1 VPSNPIEI
9 RVRLDDT
16 QCKAASAR
24 ATQAGFDSVED
35 WVQVLVETELRRADL
50 EAEISQA
57 IDQGDFQQ
65 LAAELRDK
73 LRVAPKP
80 KPGGDRS

>member
-1 VPSNPIEI
+1 MSARVTEI
-9 RVRLDDT
+9 RVALSDDRVP
-16 QCKAASAR
+16 AARER
-24 ATQAGFDSVED
+24 AAKAGFDSLED
-35 WVQVLVETELRRADL
+35 WVQALVEAELRRGEL
-50 EAEISQA
+50 ETQISQA

-80 KPGGDRS
+80 RSEGE

>member
-1 VPSNPIEI
+1 MPRPPTEI
-9 RVRLDDT
+9 RVALSDA
-16 QCKAASAR
+16 QVKAASERAR
-24 ATQAGFDSVED
+24 KAGFDSIED
-35 WVQVLVETELRRADL
+35 WLHALVEVELRRAEL

-73 LRVAPKP
+73 LKLAPKP
-80 KPGGDRS
+80 RPKDE

>member
-1 VPSNPIEI
+1 MTSQSTEI
-9 RVRLDDT
+9 RIALSDEQV
-16 QCKAASAR
+16 KAASAR
-24 ATQAGFDSVED
+24 ATKAGFDSLED
-35 WVQVLVETELRRADL
+35 WVLALVEVELRRAEL
-50 EAEISQA
+50 EAQVSQA

-80 KPGGDRS
+80 RAKGE